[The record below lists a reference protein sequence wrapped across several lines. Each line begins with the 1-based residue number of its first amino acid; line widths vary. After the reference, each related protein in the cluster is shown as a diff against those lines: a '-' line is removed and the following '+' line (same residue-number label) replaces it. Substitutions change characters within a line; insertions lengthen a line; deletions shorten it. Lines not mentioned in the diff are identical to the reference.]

1 MACVAELSTVNA
13 ALTSVAVN
21 NTIPLGNVV
30 HQRGTRR
37 GCNGC
42 CNPVLDLAGTNSIIV
57 RESGYYDVDFNATFI
72 APDPGN
78 VTITMFLNGV
88 PVAGFTGTVTITTA
102 MTQVATLSISAPDIK
117 INCNDAPATISFVV
131 SGADATFSNVA
142 VSLHQI

>member
-42 CNPVLDLAGTNSIIV
+42 CNPILDLAGTNSI
-57 RESGYYDVDFNATFI
+57 
-72 APDPGN
+72 
-78 VTITMFLNGV
+78 
-88 PVAGFTGTVTITTA
+88 
-102 MTQVATLSISAPDIK
+102 
-117 INCNDAPATISFVV
+117 VV

-142 VSLHQI
+142 TSLHQI

>member
-57 RESGYYDVDFNATFI
+57 RESGYYDVDFNATFT

-102 MTQVATLSISAPDIK
+102 ITQVATLSISAPDIK
-117 INCNDAPATISFVV
+117 INCNDVPATISFVV
-131 SGADATFSNVA
+131 SDAAATFSNIA
-142 VSLHQI
+142 VGIHQI